1 MMPFED
7 NAHLQRHL
15 GTNKHVN
22 TLLKKRG
29 INIDEVDMDEIVDIT
44 KLSQEELKE
53 YVRNT
58 DRYNELTVDVIVEKD
73 RAFERYNEIDKILG
87 EQDHSV
93 ECDDSG
99 SDDEAITRR
108 KCKRLTKCKLSCDE
122 RFDISNEQLILR
134 EQTIPRLMK
143 KWGETVITARE
154 IVLKELRTEY
164 LTFLKM
170 KEKRLEKER
179 KESEKDRKEAE
190 KQAEKDKRQAE
201 KDEERRRK
209 NELAM
214 LILQAKAD
222 MYKPK

>member
-1 MMPFED
+1 
-7 NAHLQRHL
+7 
-15 GTNKHVN
+15 
-22 TLLKKRG
+22 
-29 INIDEVDMDEIVDIT
+29 
-44 KLSQEELKE
+44 
-53 YVRNT
+53 
-58 DRYNELTVDVIVEKD
+58 
-73 RAFERYNEIDKILG
+73 
-87 EQDHSV
+87 
-93 ECDDSG
+93 
-99 SDDEAITRR
+99 
-108 KCKRLTKCKLSCDE
+108 
-122 RFDISNEQLILR
+122 
-134 EQTIPRLMK
+134 MK